1 MKRIIP
7 LLLLLALSLVGCSLA
22 KEDAATSGEDRLVGF
37 LISRESLD
45 LFDAEA
51 FLEDNLH
58 KLHGGSV
65 VLDGDTSAYQGRIYA
80 EPVEEEVTD
89 DHGDVYRQFS
99 YRFDIPDTFYAY
111 YACYPLL
118 EDSLD
123 YLANPSGGEF
133 TELNF
138 TCTDTELEVTGSATV
153 TPDADFEVLH
163 MNPVFQQPDGLVY
176 VAEGNAARC
185 DMNREGEQWTMT
197 NDQTLTTTID
207 GVSTELTSKVAFT
220 LFVERPAKSITVRET
235 AADGEALRAHHF
247 LPGQL
252 PETLELLPETAYLIV
267 ESGKT
272 DDSGQPIVEREL
284 VERSAGM
291 LGTTFADENGIC
303 RRQFTSFSAQ

>member
-7 LLLLLALSLVGCSLA
+7 LVLLLALMLTGCSLA
-22 KEDAATSGEDRLVGF
+22 KEDAAAAGEDRLVGF

-80 EPVEEEVTD
+80 EPVEEEFTD
-89 DHGDVYRQFS
+89 ENGDTYRQFS
-99 YRFDIPDTFYAY
+99 YRFDIPDTLYAY

-138 TCTDTELEVTGSATV
+138 TCTDTELVVTGSATV
-153 TPDADFEVLH
+153 TPDANFEVLH

-176 VAEGNAARC
+176 VTEGNAAHC
-185 DMNREGEQWTMT
+185 DMSREGEQWTMT
-197 NDQTLTTTID
+197 NDQTLTTTVNGD
-207 GVSTELTSKVAFT
+207 GTEVTSKVSFT
-220 LFVERPAKSITVRET
+220 LFVELPAESVTVRET
-235 AADGEALRAHHF
+235 AADGEALTEHRF

-252 PETLELLPETAYLIV
+252 PETLELQAEPPTWSWKPTKQRAA
-267 ESGKT
+267 T
-272 DDSGQPIVEREL
+272 
-284 VERSAGM
+284 RSS
-291 LGTTFADENGIC
+291 NGN
-303 RRQFTSFSAQ
+303 